1 MPNYKIEIQLQL
13 PNGKQHQLPLWI
25 LAPSRHQAQEQ
36 GLQMQQQLQADL
48 QNNGSDSPPKQ
59 AQTAPKSKA
68 RKATSSTK
76 DTSPT
81 QPGLVNKVI
90 GAFKNR
96 RY

>member
-1 MPNYKIEIQLQL
+1 MPNYKIEIQLQS
-13 PNGKQHQLPLWI
+13 PNGRQPQLPLWI
-25 LAPSRHQAQEQ
+25 LAPRRHQAQQQ

-48 QNNGSDSPPKQ
+48 QNSSSDSPPKQ
-59 AQTAPKSKA
+59 AQTPPKSNA
-68 RKATSSTK
+68 RKTTSSAK
-76 DTSPT
+76 DPRPA